1 MCKTDK
7 IFAPIGIALFISAL
21 WVISSTISDLKKD
34 NIEADKQKAL
44 NNPEMLFTYGK
55 DCTMYRFY
63 DEKSYYYFSD
73 CESTA
78 QFNVRDQPVK

>member
-7 IFAPIGIALFISAL
+7 IFAPIGIALFIGML
-21 WVISSTISDLKKD
+21 WVVGSSVKELKKEEA
-34 NIEADKQKAL
+34 EADKQKAL

-63 DEKSYYYFSD
+63 DKKSYHYFSD
-73 CESTA
+73 CGNTA
-78 QFNVRDQPVK
+78 QLNIHEHSVK